1 MSPVQHRMDQPSP
14 ATPAR
19 DSADCVV
26 DNEAT
31 DIPTLFPAFL
41 DLRGRPVLVVGGGA
55 VARRKIAA
63 LLPTGAEVRVGSPAL
78 DPEVAALVEAGRV
91 AHLDGRFHTDWL
103 DGVWLVIAA
112 TDDADTNRIVAEAA
126 DARRIWANVVD
137 DAPLC
142 SFQVPARIERG
153 PLQIAISSGGGAPM
167 LARHLRERL
176 ETDLDESL
184 GTLGTLLVR
193 HRRRIRAQIPDTGV
207 RRRFFDAVMRSDVQT
222 LLRRGDNDG
231 AERRLLGMI
240 SASSAAS
247 DSGASNSAASNK
259 AGEGRVALVGAG
271 PGDPGLLTLRGL
283 RLLNEADVILHDR
296 LVSAEV
302 LDLARRDAERIEV
315 GKESG
320 HHHVPQETIHALMLE
335 HARAGKRVVR
345 LKGGDAFIFG
355 RGGEELEFL
364 RAHGI
369 GYEVV
374 PGVTAALA
382 CAAYA
387 GIPLTHRDHA
397 QSVRFVTAHAKQEDD
412 GLDWA
417 GFAREKQTL
426 AFYMGVSGL
435 ERVRARLLAHGRAAS
450 TPCALVENGSRP
462 EQRVVVGTLDD
473 LPALAR
479 RHDVRSPALLFVGEV
494 AALAAQLHW
503 YGAAPID
510 GSADIASGVAPAPN
524 VLAPPTPALAEA
536 A

>member
-19 DSADCVV
+19 DTADCAV

-63 LLPTGAEVRVGSPAL
+63 LLPTGAEVRVGAPAL

-91 AHLDGRFHTDWL
+91 AHLDGRFRTDWL

-167 LARHLRERL
+167 LARHVRERL

-184 GTLGTLLVR
+184 GALGTLLVR
-193 HRRRIRAQIPDTGV
+193 HRRRIRAQIPDTGA
-207 RRRFFDAVMRSDVQT
+207 RRRFFDAVMRSDIQT
-222 LLRRGDNDG
+222 SLRRGDTDA
-231 AERRLLGMI
+231 AERTLLAMI
-240 SASSAAS
+240 GSASNDIQNNGSQ
-247 DSGASNSAASNK
+247 
-259 AGEGRVALVGAG
+259 GRVALVGAG

-374 PGVTAALA
+374 PGITAALA

-397 QSVRFVTAHAKQEDD
+397 QSVRFVTAHAKHEDD

-435 ERVRARLLAHGRAAS
+435 ERVRTRLLAHGRAAS

-462 EQRVVVGTLDD
+462 EQRVVVGMLDD

-503 YGAAPID
+503 YGPAPID
-510 GSADIASGVAPAPN
+510 DSADIADIASSVAPALN
-524 VLAPPTPALAEA
+524 ILAPPTPALAEA

>member
-1 MSPVQHRMDQPSP
+1 MSSVQHRTDPLFP

-19 DSADCVV
+19 D
-26 DNEAT
+26 AT
-31 DIPTLFPAFL
+31 DCAADAGPATIPTLFPAFL
-41 DLRGRPVLVVGGGA
+41 DLRGRPVLVVGGGI

-63 LLPTGAEVRVGSPAL
+63 LLPTGAEVRVGAPEL
-78 DPEVAALVEAGRV
+78 DPEVAALVEAGRIV
-91 AHLDGRFHTDWL
+91 HLDGRFSTDWL
-103 DGVWLVIAA
+103 DDIWLVIAA
-112 TDDADTNRIVAEAA
+112 TDEADTNRTVAEAA
-126 DARRIWANVVD
+126 HARRIWANVVD

-176 ETDLDESL
+176 ETELDESL
-184 GTLGTLLVR
+184 GTLGTLLVH
-193 HRRRIRAQIPDTGV
+193 HRRRIRAQIPDTGA
-207 RRRFFDAVMRSDVQT
+207 RRRFFDAVMRSDIQT
-222 LLRRGDNDG
+222 LLRRGDSDA
-231 AERRLLGMI
+231 AESTLLTMI
-240 SASSAAS
+240 GSASSHAS
-247 DSGASNSAASNK
+247 SSTASNTATQ
-259 AGEGRVALVGAG
+259 GRVALVGAG

-320 HHHVPQETIHALMLE
+320 HHHVPQERIHALMLE

-364 RAHGI
+364 RMHGI
-369 GYEVV
+369 SYEVV
-374 PGVTAALA
+374 PGITAALA

-397 QSVRFVTAHAKQEDD
+397 QSVRFVTAHAKNEDD

-435 ERVRARLLAHGRAAS
+435 ERVRTRLLAHGRAAS

-462 EQRVVVGTLDD
+462 EQRVIVGTLDD

-479 RHDVRSPALLFVGEV
+479 RHEVRSPALLFVGEV

-503 YGAAPID
+503 YGAAPI
-510 GSADIASGVAPAPN
+510 GGVANTTDIASE
-524 VLAPPTPALAEA
+524 LPTPVLAEA